1 MLSCDTLCPNQDT
14 EEREGETAREGERKR
29 ERGEGGRERGEGGG
43 RERVEGVERDTP
55 MLTNEIP
62 M

>member
-14 EEREGETAREGERKR
+14 EERERGRDSDTEEGERGGKWR
-29 ERGEGGRERGEGGG
+29 EGGRERVRERRGEGGG
-43 RERVEGVERDTP
+43 APP
-55 MLTNEIP
+55 MRTNEIP

>member
-14 EEREGETAREGERKR
+14 EERER
-29 ERGEGGRERGEGGG
+29 ERERQREREREREREGGRERGEREMAEGG
-43 RERVEGVERDTP
+43 ERASP